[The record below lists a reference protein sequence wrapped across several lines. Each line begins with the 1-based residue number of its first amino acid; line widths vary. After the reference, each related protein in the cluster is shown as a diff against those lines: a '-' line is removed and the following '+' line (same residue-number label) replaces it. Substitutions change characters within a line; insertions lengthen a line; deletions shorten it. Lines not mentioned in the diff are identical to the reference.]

1 MTDDERHT
9 IAVFR
14 SMQAGLHI
22 DVGTSP
28 QVGGGI
34 AIPSK
39 RARRHLGGLRKMWHA
54 SLERGGTTRPV

>member
-9 IAVFR
+9 IAAFR

-22 DVGTSP
+22 NIRTSP

-34 AIPSK
+34 AIPSN
-39 RARRHLGGLRKMWHA
+39 RARRHLAVHGISSQRNPIW
-54 SLERGGTTRPV
+54 

>member
-1 MTDDERHT
+1 MSDDERHT
-9 IAVFR
+9 IAASR

-34 AIPSK
+34 AIPSN
-39 RARRHLGGLRKMWHA
+39 RARRHLAVHGISSQRNPIW
-54 SLERGGTTRPV
+54 